1 MGIVMT
7 FLGGNFT
14 RESIYLDKGQKSFL
28 ALMFKDFIEKAQA
41 CWSFK
46 RGFYSVLYETLL

>member
-1 MGIVMT
+1 MT
-7 FLGGNFT
+7 YLGGNFT

-28 ALMFKDFIEKAQA
+28 ALMFKDFIEKAQV

-46 RGFYSVLYETLL
+46 RGFYSVLYETFL